1 MTPQASDSHAPRI
14 ADLRPMLAVT
24 DLPRAVRF
32 YVERLGFNCSSM
44 HGNPPV
50 WAEVE
55 RDGVA
60 LMLNAPPA
68 DCVRRDVPPKSRDYQ
83 IFYFDVKNV
92 ADLHAEFR
100 SRGVLVTDLR
110 VAFYGMK
117 EFEVRDPD
125 GYWLWFAEPTD
136 EPQTVRED

>member
-1 MTPQASDSHAPRI
+1 MPARI
-14 ADLRPMLAVT
+14 TNLRPMLAVT

-32 YVERLGFNCSSM
+32 YVERLGFQCSAM

-55 RDGVA
+55 RNGVA
-60 LMLNAPPA
+60 IMLNAPPR
-68 DCVRRDVPPKSRDYQ
+68 DCVERDVPRSARDYQ
-83 IFYFDVKNV
+83 IYYLNSDDVV
-92 ADLHAEFR
+92 ALHAEYR
-100 SRGVLVTDLR
+100 SRGVAVTDLR

-125 GYWLWFAEPTD
+125 NHWLWFGQETD
-136 EPQTVRED
+136 EPPTSEH